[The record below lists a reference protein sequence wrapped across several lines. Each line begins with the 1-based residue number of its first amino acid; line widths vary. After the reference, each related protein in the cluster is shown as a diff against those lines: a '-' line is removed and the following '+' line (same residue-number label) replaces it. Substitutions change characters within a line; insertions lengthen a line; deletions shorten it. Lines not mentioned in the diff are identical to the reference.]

1 MYKSRIFGT
10 PPEPVFNMKSACLP
24 PELLEEAL
32 YVLADENEKSMDN
45 ASRIHGFFKGG
56 KTAGKNKSIFLTSIY
71 TENCIFFRRIITGL

>member
-32 YVLADENEKSMDN
+32 YVLADENEKSMDDAN
-45 ASRIHGFFKGG
+45 GIQGFFKDG
-56 KTAGKNKSIFLTSIY
+56 KTAGNWLKLYFTYLT
-71 TENCIFFRRIITGL
+71 